1 MILEPITTCGEGSG
15 FTTSRGLCE
24 STTEEQQETDDR
36 QARAQILGDLDYQR
50 SHDGLDTRLDGD
62 E

>member
-1 MILEPITTCGEGSG
+1 MIPAPDI
-15 FTTSRGLCE
+15 
-24 STTEEQQETDDR
+24 TTEEQQETDDR